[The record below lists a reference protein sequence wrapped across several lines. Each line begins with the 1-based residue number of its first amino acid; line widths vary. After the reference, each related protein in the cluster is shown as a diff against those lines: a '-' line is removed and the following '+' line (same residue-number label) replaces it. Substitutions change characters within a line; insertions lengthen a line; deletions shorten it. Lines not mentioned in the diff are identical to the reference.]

1 MARKDDQTVGGVLL
15 IYFRGLQLHKSAPC
29 SKGEGVMP
37 MVTWNELLAYSGV
50 IIGIVTLVVTI
61 MKKK

>member
-15 IYFRGLQLHKSAPC
+15 IYFRGFNYIKVPPC

-37 MVTWNELLAYSGV
+37 MVTWNELSAYSGV
-50 IIGIVTLVVTI
+50 IIDIITLVVTI

>member
-1 MARKDDQTVGGVLL
+1 M

-37 MVTWNELLAYSGV
+37 MVTWNELFAFSAV
-50 IIGIVTLVVTI
+50 IIGVVTLVVTI

>member
-15 IYFRGLQLHKSAPC
+15 IYFRGLQLHKSAPY
-29 SKGEGVMP
+29 SKERG
-37 MVTWNELLAYSGV
+37 VTWNELFAFSAV
-50 IIGIVTLVVTI
+50 IIGVVTLVVTI

>member
-1 MARKDDQTVGGVLL
+1 
-15 IYFRGLQLHKSAPC
+15 
-29 SKGEGVMP
+29 MP